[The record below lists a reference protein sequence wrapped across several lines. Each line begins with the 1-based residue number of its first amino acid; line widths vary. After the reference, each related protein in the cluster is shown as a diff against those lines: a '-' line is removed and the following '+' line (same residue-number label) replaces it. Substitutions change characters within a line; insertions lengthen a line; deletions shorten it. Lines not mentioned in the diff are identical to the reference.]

1 MTQETL
7 EKIKKLRLFGI
18 ARAYE
23 TSLEN
28 DKLLSLLADEL
39 IKMLVEAEWNDRQN
53 RNIERRLRYARF
65 RYQSAWRA

>member
-7 EKIKKLRLFGI
+7 EKIKKLKLWGM

-28 DKLLSLLADEL
+28 D
-39 IKMLVEAEWNDRQN
+39 
-53 RNIERRLRYARF
+53 RLRCYR
-65 RYQSAWRA
+65 QMNW